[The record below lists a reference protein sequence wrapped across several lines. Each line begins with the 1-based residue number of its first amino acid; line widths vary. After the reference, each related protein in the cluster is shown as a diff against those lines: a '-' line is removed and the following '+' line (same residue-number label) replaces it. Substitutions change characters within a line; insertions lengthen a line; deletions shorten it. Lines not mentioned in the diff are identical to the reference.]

1 MALPAIAAALTPVV
15 SAVTRLGVTQ
25 AIQKYGKE
33 KVKQAVAAYAKSTG
47 KKLRKGSTGR
57 VQAPKDDTASMIAK
71 DVARKKRG
79 AKQRV
84 ATSSQSKDF
93 NAPGLGVSGKAPAT
107 RGPRGV
113 SARGGRGVSA
123 RTARTKDA
131 ASAASTGEA
140 LTGELIKKRRGPR
153 TGVVAGV
160 GAGALGG
167 AALTTGDKK
176 TTADKTTSKDTSTKT
191 KTGRPSVNTRATA
204 PKSKKPDARQGMGPR
219 SSKNVNIASR
229 GSKKPAASGD
239 YTKYKSIAAAKKAGS
254 LYYDKDGKK
263 MAAVFKEDLGE
274 GESLRDF
281 MNKKLGKTRRK
292 DLKGGGM
299 MNTKMSTKGGM
310 KGGGMT
316 KGYSRGGAL
325 KKPTADQKGLQKLPT
340 KVRND
345 MGYMKAGGMTKGGM
359 KGGGMMNT
367 KGYAKGGMSTK
378 GGMKGGGM
386 ATKGNTKG
394 GAKKTTGK
402 GKVRGAGIAKRG
414 VRPAKMR

>member
-1 MALPAIAAALTPVV
+1 
-15 SAVTRLGVTQ
+15 
-25 AIQKYGKE
+25 
-33 KVKQAVAAYAKSTG
+33 
-47 KKLRKGSTGR
+47 
-57 VQAPKDDTASMIAK
+57 
-71 DVARKKRG
+71 
-79 AKQRV
+79 V
-84 ATSSQSKDF
+84 AT
-93 NAPGLGVSGKAPAT
+93 
-107 RGPRGV
+107 
-113 SARGGRGVSA
+113 
-123 RTARTKDA
+123 RTKDA

-167 AALTTGDKK
+167 AALTSGDKK
-176 TTADKTTSKDTSTKT
+176 TTADKTTSKDTPTKT

-204 PKSKKPDARQGMGPR
+204 PKPKKPDVRQGMGPR
-219 SSKNVNIASR
+219 SGKDTNIASR

-274 GESLRDF
+274 GESLRDY

-310 KGGGMT
+310 RGGGMAMSNPRTPPQVELPKPTRGRPSPNRTATNVVMGPRGPKKMKGGGMT
-316 KGYSRGGAL
+316 KGYQRGGAL
-325 KKPTADQKGLQKLPT
+325 KKPTADQKGLKKLPT
-340 KVRND
+340 EVRNK
-345 MGYMKAGGMTKGGM
+345 MGFMKAGGMTKGGM

-378 GGMKGGGM
+378 GG
-386 ATKGNTKG
+386 
-394 GAKKTTGK
+394 AKKTTGK

>member
-25 AIQKYGKE
+25 AIKKYGKE

-113 SARGGRGVSA
+113 ATRGGRSTATRGGRGVS
-123 RTARTKDA
+123 ARTKDA

-176 TTADKTTSKDTSTKT
+176 TTADKTTSKDTPTKT

-204 PKSKKPDARQGMGPR
+204 PKLKKPDARQGMGPR

-316 KGYSRGGAL
+316 KGYSRGGL
-325 KKPTADQKGLQKLPT
+325 KEPTADQKGLKKLPT

-345 MGYMKAGGMTKGGM
+345 MGFMKAGGM
-359 KGGGMMNT
+359 
-367 KGYAKGGMSTK
+367 TK

-394 GAKKTTGK
+394 GAKNKTTGR

-414 VRPAKMR
+414 VRPTKMR

>member
-1 MALPAIAAALTPVV
+1 MALPAIAAALAPVV
-15 SAVTRLGVTQ
+15 TAVTRQGMAK
-25 AIQKYGKE
+25 AIQKFGKD
-33 KVKQAVAAYAKSTG
+33 KVQKAAAAYAKKTG
-47 KKLRKGSTGR
+47 KKLKKGGTGG

-113 SARGGRGVSA
+113 ATRGGRGVS
-123 RTARTKDA
+123 ARTKDA

-153 TGVVAGV
+153 TSVVAGV

-167 AALTTGDKK
+167 AALTSGDKK
-176 TTADKTTSKDTSTKT
+176 TTADKTTSKDTPTKT

-204 PKSKKPDARQGMGPR
+204 PKPKKPDARQGMGPR
-219 SSKNVNIASR
+219 SGKDTNIASR

-316 KGYSRGGAL
+316 KGYSRGGL
-325 KKPTADQKGLQKLPT
+325 KKPTADQKGLKKLPT
-340 KVRND
+340 KVRNN
-345 MGYMKAGGMTKGGM
+345 MGFMKAGGMA
-359 KGGGMMNT
+359 T